1 MLGVPNENVRTAVY
15 ANSAL
20 PKGVKQSRLL
30 QGLNDPSNRV
40 VITALEELFPYM
52 HESKRVKEKI
62 QEVSNG
68 HPSPKVRSAAKQMLE
83 RLVRREQLQKQV
95 ARFGHFLLETLPGI
109 EPFVF
114 QEAEWLGIEFEICRY
129 GGGWVEIQ
137 SIEGENLLEKLKKL
151 HTIGQVYGIVSVKQS
166 KEELVRNPDL
176 SADDRQKIDLETIE
190 VGDHSYE
197 VVPLLTERVFHRPYR
212 RLLKTS
218 LDWRVARAMVL
229 CSNPEPGDVF
239 VDPTCGSGTLL
250 LDRALFGPYKTLI
263 GGDLEPKAISIA
275 KQNLKSYDNI
285 QLYRWDAASLPLPS
299 ESVSV
304 VVANLPFGR
313 RVGNHEANIEL
324 YPRLVQEILRVL
336 KAGGRAV
343 LLTQEATLLFDT
355 IKSFLDKWTI
365 ERDHRIEMGGLTP
378 HIVCLRKR
386 G

>member
-1 MLGVPNENVRTAVY
+1 
-15 ANSAL
+15 
-20 PKGVKQSRLL
+20 
-30 QGLNDPSNRV
+30 
-40 VITALEELFPYM
+40 
-52 HESKRVKEKI
+52 
-62 QEVSNG
+62 
-68 HPSPKVRSAAKQMLE
+68 
-83 RLVRREQLQKQV
+83 
-95 ARFGHFLLETLPGI
+95 
-109 EPFVF
+109 
-114 QEAEWLGIEFEICRY
+114 
-129 GGGWVEIQ
+129 
-137 SIEGENLLEKLKKL
+137 
-151 HTIGQVYGIVSVKQS
+151 
-166 KEELVRNPDL
+166 
-176 SADDRQKIDLETIE
+176 
-190 VGDHSYE
+190 
-197 VVPLLTERVFHRPYR
+197 
-212 RLLKTS
+212 
-218 LDWRVARAMVL
+218 
-229 CSNPEPGDVF
+229 
-239 VDPTCGSGTLL
+239 
-250 LDRALFGPYKTLI
+250 LI

-275 KQNLKSYDNI
+275 KQNLRSYDNI